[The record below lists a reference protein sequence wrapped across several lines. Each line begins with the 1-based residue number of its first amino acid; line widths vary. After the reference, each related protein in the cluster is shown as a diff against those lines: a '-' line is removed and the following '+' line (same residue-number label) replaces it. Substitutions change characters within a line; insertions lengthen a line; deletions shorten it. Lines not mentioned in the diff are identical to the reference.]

1 MQLSS
6 SNETRPKVLVLK
18 KWNYVVFLTNEIK
31 HDIIRLLFTFGVFVQ
46 DGIITTYAYDCELTY
61 LSYCFTSDSLRPETT
76 FLFLFFPLFPL
87 FPSFFPLFFFIFFV
101 SRPIDS
107 SKLYRIK
114 MPHEQNERFYVFI
127 LSRLFKRSIRLF
139 RFLILV
145 ILDFVYQQH
154 DQHVFIYIYIIY
166 IGNGNIFP
174 RQRLVREAKWMRDK

>member
-18 KWNYVVFLTNEIK
+18 KWNYAVFLTNEIK

-46 DGIITTYAYDCELTY
+46 DDMTTTYAYDCELTY
-61 LSYCFTSDSLRPETT
+61 TCRIVLPRLVYVPRPL
-76 FLFLFFPLFPL
+76 FFFFFFLFFPLF
-87 FPSFFPLFFFIFFV
+87 FPFCSLFFFLFFV

-107 SKLYRIK
+107 SKLYGIK

-145 ILDFVYQQH
+145 ILDFVYKQH
-154 DQHVFIYIYIIY
+154 DQHVFIYIYI
-166 IGNGNIFP
+166 GNGNIFH
-174 RQRLVREAKWMRDK
+174 RQRLVREAKWTRDK